1 MTKILQKK
9 LLRVKRIDEPIKAL
23 SKALKVYQ
31 KTTSKDPKYIS
42 ELLKSEGIKSDIE
55 VSSRNSKYIPKLL
68 KWVLSTQGSDERD
81 NINRYIEIANNDLI
95 NTEDSELNDKQKK
108 VKKGLVTESEGLVKF
123 LDTESNS
130 RGGIQ
135 LFCSN
140 SIKELNRIN
149 EVNGKAVFKIGN
161 LGSAGNLHILVK
173 YIWIPVNVELVA
185 NLLFDQVVSW
195 HGGGKQKAIG
205 KTFRSDLIYG
215 ISNDL
220 LEISKLDFKKI
231 LNQNTAIFN
240 NRTYDLTSKKDIG
253 ITKYTT
259 YKNSFV
265 PFDLKEME
273 QSILKTKSEIK
284 EALKELNSKNNNIGK
299 VLVDRFPL
307 SYLPDLKN
315 FCEHFTFGLVN
326 IKTDNNRLVIIDGKG
341 RCGKS
346 TIFKMLG
353 RVLPHAIGTTDIVL
367 RYHKELRL
375 SSQCYLTAMQFPI
388 VYADEASGALIYS
401 PNFKSWIRDLFR
413 PFELKF
419 QNATIISNRQIVF
432 ALTNIPIRFTE
443 MGDHITDRVLV
454 LKAQSRKGASP
465 KNDKANFY
473 LTEYSDSEVMELL
486 KFILRIGLAPVF
498 NGTLQYTHNP
508 KSVLR
513 FEDMYYDSTR
523 EFLKETGAK
532 VQKRGPAKYTK
543 EEVYQAYKRWFVNSN
558 KSGKPKLKGK
568 FFDAIKGIYRKNV
581 VGDWDFERR
590 RIDQDPGDKTT
601 DFVYLTFK
609 NESYFKDE
617 EELNSDSGEQ
627 KSIGF

>member
-1 MTKILQKK
+1 MTKVIQNK
-9 LLRVKRIDEPIKAL
+9 LFKSLRIDDPIVAI
-23 SKALKVYQ
+23 SKILKVYIE
-31 KTTSKDPKYIS
+31 TTSKDPKYIS
-42 ELLKSEGIKSDIE
+42 ELLKLNKIKSDIE
-55 VSSRNSKYIPKLL
+55 VSSFNSDYIPKLL

-81 NINRYIEIANNDLI
+81 NINRYIEISKNKVF
-95 NTEDSELNDKQKK
+95 NTEDSELDDDQKK
-108 VKKGLVTESEGLVKF
+108 DKKGLVSESEGLVKS
-123 LDTESNS
+123 LDAESNKPGS
-130 RGGIQ
+130 IQ
-135 LFCSN
+135 HFC
-140 SIKELNRIN
+140 IKILKELNRISN
-149 EVNGKAVFKIGN
+149 SKGKAIFRIGN
-161 LGSAGNLHILVK
+161 LGSTGNLHVLVK

-185 NLLFDQVVSW
+185 NLLYDDLINW
-195 HGGGKQKAIG
+195 HGGGQQKAN
-205 KTFRSDLIYG
+205 TDHFRNNLIKA
-215 ISNDL
+215 ICNQL
-220 LEISKLDFKKI
+220 LEIKDFDFKKV
-231 LNQNTAIFN
+231 LSQNTAIFN

-253 ITKYTT
+253 LTKFTT

-265 PFDLKEME
+265 PFDLTEME
-273 QSILKTKSEIK
+273 QSILKSKSEIK
-284 EALKELNSKNNNIGK
+284 EALKELNNNCNNVGK

-375 SSQCYLTAMQFPI
+375 SSQCYLTSIQFPI

-443 MGDHITDRVLV
+443 IGDHITDRVLV
-454 LKAQSRKGASP
+454 LKAHSRKNASP

-473 LTEYSDSEVMELL
+473 LTEYSDFEVMELL

-498 NGTLQYTHNP
+498 DGTLQYTHNP
-508 KSVLR
+508 KSVER

-523 EFLKETGAK
+523 EFLKDTGAK
-532 VQKRGPAKYTK
+532 VQKRGPAKYSKT
-543 EEVYQAYKRWFVNSN
+543 EVYKAYVRWF
-558 KSGKPKLKGK
+558 KDSGKSTKPKQKGK
-568 FFDAIKGIYRKNV
+568 FLHDVKSCFRKNV
-581 VGDWDFERR
+581 VGDQDFK
-590 RIDQDPGDKTT
+590 RIYQGSKTT

-609 NESYFKDE
+609 HESYFKDE
-617 EELNSDSGEQ
+617 DSSEAGEQ